1 VADNPRTTPETS
13 ATPPPWP
20 DSTAWTEAHPDEPD
34 RDEAQDTAEGE
45 PDEALVEGD
54 GNREPESERTRGS
67 PLHAD
72 RPRRPRPPRR
82 APSWTCACSRTFASP
97 QALAGH
103 ARRCPS
109 RRRVPA
115 APKRAR
121 AKREA
126 ERPARKPRRPRR
138 ETRDERLERLC
149 GEVDALLWPL
159 PPADRLEVAKAVYTC
174 YGPNP
179 PAWVTP

>member
-1 VADNPRTTPETS
+1 VADDPRTTPETP
-13 ATPPPWP
+13 PPPWP
-20 DSTAWTEAHPDEPD
+20 DTAAWAEDRPAEPD
-34 RDEAQDTAEGE
+34 RDEAQDDDEGE
-45 PDEALVEGD
+45 PDEDLVEGD
-54 GNREPESERTRGS
+54 EAAGS
-67 PLHAD
+67 ALY
-72 RPRRPRPPRR
+72 
-82 APSWTCACSRTFASP
+82 ACPCGRTFASP

-109 RRRVPA
+109 RRRAPA

-121 AKREA
+121 AKHEA
-126 ERPARKPRRPRR
+126 QRPARKARRPKR

-149 GEVDALLWPL
+149 AKVDALLWPL

-179 PAWVTP
+179 PAWVTR